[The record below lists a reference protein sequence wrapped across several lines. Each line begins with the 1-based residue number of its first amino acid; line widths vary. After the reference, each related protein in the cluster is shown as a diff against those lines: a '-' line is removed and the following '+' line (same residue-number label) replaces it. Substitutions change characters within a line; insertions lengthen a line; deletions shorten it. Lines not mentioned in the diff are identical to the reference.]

1 MNIIAQ
7 SCGVILLLIL
17 IYFYNKNK
25 RLKLYT
31 EKAFLKLLFVSLITL
46 IMDISSIVAIVYAE
60 HLPTGMWQVICK
72 AYLISLNWT
81 MYTGNRYV
89 CVELYKVEKIY
100 KKMIR
105 SIRALFLI
113 GALLIAVLPISY
125 QYKETYQI
133 YTEGPSVLATY
144 LLALLL
150 IFAILYQIRSYNT
163 MLNGRRLHAI
173 TVWVGLWF
181 VAAIVQFFNNQLLL
195 VGFSIALANMIIYLV
210 VENPEAS
217 IDRETGLFNQTGLRL
232 YMKQMYERGISFS
245 MMSITFRYAESSET
259 LVEITPKDQ
268 KEILAFF
275 VSIKDA
281 FVFTTIE
288 NEVILIYANQKALED
303 GIQNIQERFDGCLCG
318 VEVSQNCR
326 RLELRYVIAEDSS
339 IAKTEDMLL
348 AYFQHC
354 RQDMSKKL
362 QGNFIYIDEKCIQD
376 IEREKKITRMLER
389 AIAENRVE
397 VFYQPIYSMK
407 ERCFTSA
414 EALARIRD
422 EEGNLIPPGLFIQI
436 AEKTGMIVR
445 LGQRIF
451 EQVCAFIQSEEYKK
465 LGLSYIEVNLSM
477 IQCGYEFLARDYIE
491 IMEQYHVLPKHINLE
506 ITESASMKAKQIL
519 LENMRQLKEYGV
531 TFSLDDFGTG
541 QSNLN
546 YIAEMPVDIVKFDK
560 DMTQAYF
567 TDEKV
572 RYVVKTAMEM
582 IQGMGMKIVSEGI
595 EEKGQFETME
605 QLQIDYIQG
614 YYFSKPLPQM
624 EFCEFIQGV

>member
-7 SCGVILLLIL
+7 SCGVVLLLIL
-17 IYFYNKNK
+17 IYFYCKNK
-25 RLKLYT
+25 RLRLYA

-46 IMDISSIVAIVYAE
+46 ILDISSIVAIVYADS
-60 HLPTGMWQVICK
+60 LPTWVWQTVCK
-72 AYLISLNWT
+72 GYLISLNWT
-81 MYTGNRYV
+81 IYMGNRYV
-89 CVELYKVEKIY
+89 CMDLYKVEKIY
-100 KKMIR
+100 KRTVMSLR
-105 SIRALFLI
+105 TLFLV
-113 GALLIAVLPISY
+113 GSLLIVVLPISY
-125 QYKETYQI
+125 QYEERYQI

-144 LLALLL
+144 VLALVL
-150 IFAILYQIRSYNT
+150 IFAIIYQIRYYNT
-163 MLNGRRLHAI
+163 MLNQRRQHAI
-173 TVWVGLWF
+173 TVWVCLWL
-181 VAAIVQFFNNQLLL
+181 VAATIQFFNNQLLL
-195 VGFSIALANMIIYLV
+195 VGFSIALANMIMYLV

-217 IDRETGLFNQTGLRL
+217 IDRETGLFNQNGLHL
-232 YMKQMYERGISFS
+232 YMKQMYERGLSFS
-245 MMSITFRYAESSET
+245 MVSITFRYAESSES
-259 LVEITPKDQ
+259 LAEITQEDK
-268 KEILAFF
+268 KAILTFF
-275 VSIKDA
+275 SSIKDA
-281 FVFTTIE
+281 FAFTTIE
-288 NEVILIYANQKALED
+288 NEVMLIYANKEALEV
-303 GIQNIQERFDGCLCG
+303 GIQKIQERFDGCLCG
-318 VEVSQNCR
+318 VEVSKNCR
-326 RLELRYVIAEDSS
+326 RLEIRYVIAEDSFV
-339 IAKTEDMLL
+339 AKTEDMLL

-354 RQDMSKKL
+354 RQDISKKL
-362 QGNFIYIDEKCIQD
+362 QGNFTYIDETCIQD

-407 ERCFTSA
+407 EKSFTSA

-451 EQVCAFIQSEEYKK
+451 EQVCAFIESEEYKK

-491 IMEQYHVLPKHINLE
+491 IMEQYHVSPKCINLE
-506 ITESASMKAKQIL
+506 ITESASMQAKQIL
-519 LENMRQLKEYGV
+519 LENMRQLREYGV
-531 TFSLDDFGTG
+531 SFSLDDFGTG

-595 EEKGQFETME
+595 EEKRQFETME
-605 QLQIDYIQG
+605 ELKIDYIQG
-614 YYFSKPLPQM
+614 YYFSRPLPQA
-624 EFCEFIQGV
+624 EFCEFIKSA